1 MVDSLLHTLLF
12 APLLIA
18 IAFGALALCLG
29 LALLFAPRR
38 LHSWQALTLRD
49 NGGCA
54 SPWLSIRVQTWRR
67 WAAYYGDS
75 SLDCAVLPLGRAAQ
89 ASLPIRLAQ
98 ARANAAASDCRAD
111 QGEI

>member
-49 NGGCA
+49 NGGGA
-54 SPWLSIRVQTWRR
+54 SPWLSIRVQNWRR
-67 WAAYYGDS
+67 WAAYYGDH
-75 SLDCAVLPLGRAAQ
+75 SLDYAVWPLGRAAQ
-89 ASLPIRLAQ
+89 ASLPLRLL
-98 ARANAAASDCRAD
+98 ARARAAAPEYR
-111 QGEI
+111 GNKGR